1 MRIGIRSSVAIGK
14 ICKILLLGV
23 VTMAI
28 AIPGRDVALG
38 QAGPGSNPLS
48 NPYAFTTIDVPGATG
63 TTASGIN
70 GTGQIVGIYVDTG
83 GLSHGFLRDAGGTYS
98 AIDIPGATSTAASGI
113 NDIGQIVGSFLDT
126 GDTHGYLMDAGGAYS
141 AINVPGAARPDAA
154 EVGDNGEAGL

>member
-1 MRIGIRSSVAIGK
+1 MRIGIRSFVATGR
-14 ICKILLLGV
+14 ICKVLLLGV

-70 GTGQIVGIYVDTG
+70 GTGQIVGTFVDTG
-83 GLSHGFLRDAGGTYS
+83 GIHHDFLRDAGATS
-98 AIDIPGATSTAASGI
+98 STIDVAAATSTATEASKS
-113 NDIGQIVGSFLDT
+113 ND
-126 GDTHGYLMDAGGAYS
+126 
-141 AINVPGAARPDAA
+141 AI
-154 EVGDNGEAGL
+154 